1 VRVPVTGLLR
11 AASVIL
17 VALSLACGQSRAEGR
32 RARLDTFREA
42 LPADVKAAF
51 DSIASV
57 GDCPRVGE
65 MLAAAR
71 AADPRVDAVID
82 SIVHAELIDCFTD
95 TEIVEFFWVYF
106 DDALERGLV
115 PEP

>member
-1 VRVPVTGLLR
+1 M
-11 AASVIL
+11 
-17 VALSLACGQSRAEGR
+17 SLACGQSRTEGR
-32 RARLDTFREA
+32 RARLETFRDA
-42 LPADVKAAF
+42 LPSEVRAAF
-51 DSIASV
+51 DSIATQEE
-57 GDCPRVGE
+57 CPRVGA
-65 MLAAAR
+65 MLSSAR

-106 DDALERGLV
+106 DDALEKGLV